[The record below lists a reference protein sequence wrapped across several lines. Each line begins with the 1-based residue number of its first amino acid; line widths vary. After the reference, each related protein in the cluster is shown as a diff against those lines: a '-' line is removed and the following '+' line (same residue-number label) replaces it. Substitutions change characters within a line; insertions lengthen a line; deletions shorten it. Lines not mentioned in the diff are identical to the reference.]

1 MRQQPRWK
9 LYLVLLVAL
18 GSIYYA
24 LPSILGGG
32 NIPSWMSQKVIHQ
45 GLDLQGG
52 LYLLYDVKVEEAVKQ
67 AANNMV
73 DTARNVLRKERQR
86 YRGIEQVGADRVVVR
101 LTPKSDAPRM
111 VSLLK
116 EEMRESDVEH
126 FQPEAQIRLT
136 LGEAE
141 KEEIRKYAVDQ
152 AIEIIRNRIDA
163 FGVSEPSI
171 QKQGKRRIIVQLP
184 GVENPERAK
193 GLIGR
198 TARLDFKLVNEKAD
212 LGRALEGRVP
222 PDSLLMYEE
231 RGGREGDKQE
241 YPLVVLKRTVLSGQH
256 IQNAQTTFNEYNEP
270 IVSIKFDGVGGRK
283 FSQITGEHI
292 KERLAIVLDGKVQ
305 SAPVIQDKIAGG
317 RATISGSFTREEAH
331 DLAIVLR
338 AGALPAPLVIL
349 EERSVG
355 PTLGADSVAQGL
367 ESILIGGVLV
377 IVFMVLYYKG
387 FGLLANLAVMLNVSI
402 LMTLLAVMQA
412 TLTLPGIAGAV
423 LLLGMAVDANVLIF
437 ERIREELRLGKSPLA
452 AIDHGYGKAFSTILD
467 ANITTL
473 ITAVILYQFG
483 TGPVRGFAVT
493 LSIGLLASMFTAI
506 FVTRVVLA
514 EFVKNRRIK
523 KLSI

>member
-9 LYLVLLVAL
+9 LYLVVLVAL

-24 LPSILGGG
+24 LPSLLGG
-32 NIPSWMSQKVIHQ
+32 NLPSWMPNKVIHQ

-52 LYLLYDVKVEEAVKQ
+52 LYLLYDVKVEEAIKQ
-67 AANNMV
+67 AGNNMV
-73 DTARNVLRKERQR
+73 DSARNLLRKERQR
-86 YRGIEQVGADRVVVR
+86 YRGIEQVGADQVVIR
-101 LTPKSDAPRM
+101 LTPNSDTERM
-111 VSLLK
+111 LSVLK
-116 EEMRESDVEH
+116 DELRESKVEH

-141 KEEIRKYAVDQ
+141 KVEIRKFAVDQ

-171 QKQGKRRIIVQLP
+171 QKQGERRIIVQLP
-184 GVENPERAK
+184 GIKNPDRAK

-198 TARLDFKLVNEKAD
+198 TARLDFKLVNEKGD
-212 LGRALEGRVP
+212 LNRALEGQVP
-222 PDSLLMYEE
+222 ADSELMYEE
-231 RGGREGDKQE
+231 RSANQGGKSA
-241 YPLVVLKRTVLSGQH
+241 YPLLVFKRTILSGQH

-270 IVSIKFDGVGGRK
+270 IVSVKFDAVGGRK

-349 EERSVG
+349 EERTVG

-367 ESILIGGVLV
+367 NSVLIGGVLV
-377 IVFMVLYYKG
+377 VLFMVLYYKG
-387 FGLLANLAVMLNVSI
+387 FGMLANLAVVLNVTI
-402 LMTLLAVMQA
+402 LVSLLALMQA

-452 AIDHGYGKAFSTILD
+452 AIDHGYSKAFSTILD

-493 LSIGLLASMFTAI
+493 LSVGLLASMFTAI

-514 EFVKNRRIK
+514 EVVKNRRLK
-523 KLSI
+523 TLSI